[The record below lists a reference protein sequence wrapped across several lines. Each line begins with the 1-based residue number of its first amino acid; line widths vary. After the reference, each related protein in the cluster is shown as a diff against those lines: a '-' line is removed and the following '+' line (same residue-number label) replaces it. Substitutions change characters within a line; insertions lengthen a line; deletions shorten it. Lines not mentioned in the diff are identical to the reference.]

1 MRPLPLVIISS
12 TTTALTGASGSGLRE
27 CSKVVDLRPD
37 GGEWLIVGCIYKDQ
51 PLKPSI
57 LDEFR
62 YARGDVCLSA
72 LFR

>member
-1 MRPLPLVIISS
+1 MEIALASRRCDTWTP
-12 TTTALTGASGSGLRE
+12 TTSQTLAGASGSGLKE
-27 CSKVVDLRPD
+27 CTKVVDLRAD

-62 YARGDVCLSA
+62 
-72 LFR
+72 